1 MTASLHVQA
10 LDVSA
15 PAAANPGTSLDWKH
29 TAEELDAYGCAVIK
43 AVLSAEECSALINQY
58 PKDHL
63 FRSRVVMSR
72 HGFGK
77 GEYKYFAYPLPELV
91 AKMRTEFFP
100 PLAKIANDWNE
111 SFIALN

>member
-10 LDVSA
+10 PDVSA
-15 PAAANPGTSLDWKH
+15 PAAANSGNSLDWKRI
-29 TAEELDAYGCAVIK
+29 AEELDAYGCAVIK
-43 AVLSAEECSALINQY
+43 AVLSADQCSELVGRY
-58 PKDHL
+58 PKDYL

-91 AKMRTEFFP
+91 AKMRTRIFP
-100 PLAKIANDWNE
+100 ATGEDCK
-111 SFIALN
+111 